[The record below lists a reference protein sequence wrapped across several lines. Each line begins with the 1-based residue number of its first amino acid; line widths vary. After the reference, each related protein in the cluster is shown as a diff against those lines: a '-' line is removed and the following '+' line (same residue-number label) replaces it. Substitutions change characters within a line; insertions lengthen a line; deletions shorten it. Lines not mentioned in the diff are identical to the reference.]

1 MLAFW
6 LFAILIQMKTTP
18 TALTLLMVLAILLI
32 SCNSIAPY
40 TGGET
45 PFAKDLATM
54 VQTLETN
61 HSNPYSQ
68 IGREEF
74 RALVSTTEHLYSDK
88 DETTQYFAMRSL
100 LATLGDSHTSL
111 AMSKENQKN
120 LTVFPLTF
128 SRFAGRY
135 YLGAID
141 TAYTAH
147 LGEEITSLNG
157 HSMQEV
163 ETALAGLV
171 SHDNE
176 AWLMQSLPNL
186 INLPS
191 ALVFSGLAKQGEPLT
206 IKTSE
211 GNSLSLQSVSLASQD
226 KDKLATILGKTYP
239 VTFPNGERYRY
250 FMLAEDTLFL
260 QYNSCSNDPAYPIGQ
275 FISEVTTSIVTE
287 KPKTLLLDLR
297 FNGGGNS
304 TLLEPLIREIA
315 SIQERQP
322 LCVYVLIGAG
332 TFSSALMNAVQCK
345 QRIQCTLVG
354 TPTGGS
360 VNHFGEV
367 KTKLLEMS
375 GNTLHYSTKHFVMDK
390 KTKGSLQPDI
400 LVEQTLGDYLNG
412 IDSVVATLL

>member
-1 MLAFW
+1 
-6 LFAILIQMKTTP
+6 MKTSP
-18 TALTLLMVLAILLI
+18 TALTLLMVLAILLV

-40 TGGET
+40 TGGDT
-45 PFAKDLATM
+45 PFAKDLSTM

-61 HSNPYSQ
+61 HINPYSQ
-68 IGREEF
+68 IGREAF

-88 DETTQYFAMRSL
+88 DATTQYFAMRSL
-100 LATLGDSHTSL
+100 LAKLGDSHTSL

-141 TAYTAH
+141 TAYRTH

-157 HSMQEV
+157 YSMQEV

-176 AWLMQSLPNL
+176 AWLWQSLPNL
-186 INLPS
+186 MNLPS

-211 GNSLSLQSVSLASQD
+211 GNSLSLQSVSFASLN
-226 KDKLATILGKTYP
+226 KDAVVTLQPESYPAT
-239 VTFPNGERYRY
+239 FSNGDHYRY
-250 FMLAEDTLFL
+250 FMLTEDTLFL

-275 FISEVTTSIVTE
+275 FTSEVITSIVTE

-304 TLLEPLIREIA
+304 TLLQPLIREIA
-315 SIQERQP
+315 SIQQRQP
-322 LCVYVLIGAG
+322 LSVYVLIGGG

-345 QRIQCTLVG
+345 QRIHCTLVG

-360 VNHFGEV
+360 INHYGEV
-367 KTKLLEMS
+367 KTQLLDMS

-412 IDSVVATLL
+412 MDSVVATLL